1 MEYNDNIK
9 DGNEFKSR
17 GNDKPTSKRLKFL
30 IIGFIVLIAAV
41 TALVLFLSYNQSYIA
56 TVGGERISTEEFK
69 FFLKQE
75 KYNMLTIAGV
85 QEGTPEEESFWNSK
99 IDGESAIDVA
109 KKKSL
114 EQVRELKIQ
123 VAKAKEA
130 NIKLEKS
137 DLESIEN
144 GIKDFIAQN
153 NNSKTEANRMSVEL
167 FGVKLDELKDIY
179 KEFILMQK
187 LIKKEYEGT
196 EISEDDIPSYYEEHP
211 EWYNETQFRDDAE
224 EAVWAKHILIRS
236 SSEAPSEAPAEEQDK
251 ARKKAEEILEK
262 AKNGEDFAKL
272 AMENSEDAGSAMFG
286 GDYVFGRGKMDPAFE
301 EKAFSL
307 KPGEISDLV
316 ETNFGY
322 HIIKLE
328 EKFSEGQP
336 VSVRCAKEY
345 WEFGVRYIS
354 SKLYDQKLEEWK
366 KDPNFVLEKNKSVY
380 DSIK

>member
-1 MEYNDNIK
+1 
-9 DGNEFKSR
+9 
-17 GNDKPTSKRLKFL
+17 
-30 IIGFIVLIAAV
+30 
-41 TALVLFLSYNQSYIA
+41 
-56 TVGGERISTEEFK
+56 
-69 FFLKQE
+69 
-75 KYNMLTIAGV
+75 MLTIAGV

-196 EISEDDIPSYYEEHP
+196 EISKDDIPSYYEEHP

-236 SSEAPSEAPAEEQDK
+236 SSEAPAEEQDK